1 MEAYGYMAAY
11 EANTEKNYPVA
22 MEYLEN
28 LLVQDP
34 GNVSAKKYVE
44 ILKKNNARAA
54 ISKNK

>member
-1 MEAYGYMAAY
+1 
-11 EANTEKNYPVA
+11 

-34 GNVSAKKYVE
+34 GNVSAKKYIE
-44 ILKKNNARAA
+44 ILKKNNARSA